1 MGKPLA
7 PLLGIFFAF
16 GIVGANAVAEI
27 EVSDPWVRAGPP
39 SAAVLAGYMALKN
52 TGVEA
57 VSIVEATSAQ
67 FARVEM
73 HRTEIDDKGMAR
85 MFQVKAQKLEPGAQ
99 VEFKPGSDHFMLI
112 KPKNRLKVG
121 DHVMI
126 ELKLSDGSTT
136 QVHATVRTDDEPAA
150 AGDDHHHH

>member
-1 MGKPLA
+1 MGKTIA
-7 PLLGIFFAF
+7 TLLGVFFALSM
-16 GIVGANAVAEI
+16 VGANAVAEI

-52 TGVEA
+52 TGAQA

-67 FARVEM
+67 FTRVEM

-85 MFQVKAQKLEPGAQ
+85 MFQVKEQKLAPGARL
-99 VEFKPGSDHFMLI
+99 EFKPGGDHFMLI

-126 ELKLSDGSTT
+126 GLKLSDGSTT
-136 QVHATVRTDDEPAA
+136 QVHATVRTDEEPAA